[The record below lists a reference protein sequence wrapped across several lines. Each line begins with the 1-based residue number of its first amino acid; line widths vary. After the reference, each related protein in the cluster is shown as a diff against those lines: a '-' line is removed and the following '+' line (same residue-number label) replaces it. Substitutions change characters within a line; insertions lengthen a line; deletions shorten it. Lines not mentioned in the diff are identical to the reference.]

1 MKYKIAVTETLRAT
15 RYIDVEYDEDIDEL
29 LHDVENSP
37 CEDDV
42 ASTLKEFGAT
52 ILKEDQPIVGKIGD
66 WETESLDYSVMEEKH
81 MKFYEIKEP
90 YFALIAAKDEK
101 QCLNIY
107 TENVSDVEEE
117 EIFYTEMKIID
128 KYEAFKMLAK
138 SHTEEGDKT
147 GAEEAFNQLENIEK
161 DGEVLLID
169 GGLI

>member
-1 MKYKIAVTETLRAT
+1 MKYKIAVTETLRTT

-37 CEDDV
+37 YEEDV

-90 YFALIAAKDEK
+90 YFALIAAEDEK
-101 QCLNIY
+101 QCLKLYKDIVC
-107 TENVSDVEEE
+107 EVEDEKE
-117 EIFYTEMKIID
+117 FFEEMKTID
-128 KYEAFKMLAK
+128 KYEALKMVADSRVGEQEMTGIERAFEDLEDL
-138 SHTEEGDKT
+138 EE
-147 GAEEAFNQLENIEK
+147 

-169 GGLI
+169 GSLL

>member
-15 RYIDVEYDEDIDEL
+15 RYIEIEYDEDIDEL

-37 CEDDV
+37 YEEDV

-90 YFALIAAKDEK
+90 YLALIAAKDEK
-101 QCLNIY
+101 QCLKLYKDIVCGI
-107 TENVSDVEEE
+107 ENEKEFFE
-117 EIFYTEMKIID
+117 EMKTID
-128 KYEAFKMLAK
+128 KYEALKMVADSRVGEQEMTGIERAFEDLEDL
-138 SHTEEGDKT
+138 EE
-147 GAEEAFNQLENIEK
+147 

-169 GGLI
+169 GSLL

>member
-1 MKYKIAVTETLRAT
+1 MKYKIAVTETMSAT
-15 RYIDVEYDEDIDEL
+15 RYIEVEYDEDIDEL

-37 CEDDV
+37 YEEDV

-81 MKFYEIKEP
+81 MKFYEMKEP
-90 YFALIAAKDEK
+90 YFALIAAKDKK
-101 QCLNIY
+101 QCLELYKDIVC
-107 TENVSDVEEE
+107 EVEDEKE
-117 EIFYTEMKIID
+117 FFDDMKTID

-147 GAEEAFNQLENIEK
+147 GAEEAFNQLENLEE

-169 GGLI
+169 SGLL

>member
-1 MKYKIAVTETLRAT
+1 MKYKIAVTETMSAT
-15 RYIDVEYDEDIDEL
+15 RYIEVEYDEDIDEL

-37 CEDDV
+37 YEENV
-42 ASTLKEFGAT
+42 ASILEELGAT

-66 WETESLDYSVMEEKH
+66 WETESLGYSVMEEKH

-107 TENVSDVEEE
+107 TE
-117 EIFYTEMKIID
+117 MKTID

>member
-15 RYIDVEYDEDIDEL
+15 RHIDVEYDEDIDEL

-37 CEDDV
+37 YEEDV

-101 QCLNIY
+101 QCLKLYKDIVC
-107 TENVSDVEEE
+107 EVEDEKE
-117 EIFYTEMKIID
+117 FFDDMKTID

-138 SHTEEGDKT
+138 SHIEDGGEL
-147 GAEEAFNQLENIEK
+147 GAEEAFNQLENIESN
-161 DGEVLLID
+161 GEVLLID
-169 GGLI
+169 RRLI

>member
-107 TENVSDVEEE
+107 TE
-117 EIFYTEMKIID
+117 MKTID